1 MATTKSKPATKKPA
15 TKRTTTKKV
24 AKQPVMQSFKPAPDT
39 EPFFTFRITHQTVY
53 WFILSML
60 VLALGIWVTYLNIK
74 VQHIYDQ
81 IDRSSALRD
90 VPVITSKKN
99 D

>member
-1 MATTKSKPATKKPA
+1 MATTKTKPATKKPA
-15 TKRTTTKKV
+15 AKRMSTKKA
-24 AKQPVMQSFKPAPDT
+24 AKQPVMRSFKPVPDT

-74 VQHIYDQ
+74 VQQIYDQ
-81 IDRSSALRD
+81 VDRTTALQETQL
-90 VPVITSKKN
+90 VTPKK